1 MPNRNTDALFL
12 LIKSL
17 QKSEKRNF
25 KLYVNRNTSHT
36 DLKVIILFDALDK
49 MKRYDE
55 LVLLRKN
62 EALQKQQLSNLKAHL
77 YKLILSSLRLIKQ
90 EDNITIQLNEQMDFA
105 RILYNK
111 GLYLQSLKVLDKIK
125 ELSKEYHQ
133 ITNLQQVLFFEKK
146 IETLFITRSLKD
158 RADILSKD
166 SQNVEEK
173 LALINKLSN
182 LSLRLYGWYIE
193 HGVARNEKDE
203 QAVSRFFL
211 EMLPK
216 EAENNPG
223 FYERLYLY
231 QVYCWSAFIKQDF
244 LGFYRNAQRWV
255 DLFEANPVMIEVET
269 GHYIK
274 AFHNLMGAHFDL
286 KNHKK
291 LVETLQRFEL
301 FSETKLIQQNEN
313 NRIQCFVYLYLVKLN
328 MYFIEGRFTE
338 GLNLVPVIEKSLHNY
353 ELYIDSHRVLVFY
366 YKIGCLYFGSGNHK
380 KAIAYLNKIINLKTG
395 LRSDLQCY
403 ARLLNLIAHYELGHY
418 DLLEYQLKSVYR
430 FMAKLENLSSVENA
444 LFKFLPRSFSLS
456 PQKMQPAFEQL
467 LVQVKQF
474 EGNRFETRSFVYLD
488 VISWLESKV
497 NNVPVQDVIRAKFLA
512 RFKTDA

>member
-25 KLYVNRNTSHT
+25 KLYVNRNSSGT
-36 DLKVIILFDALDK
+36 DLKVITLFDALDK
-49 MKRYDE
+49 VSRYDE
-55 LVLLRKN
+55 QLLLKKN
-62 EALQKQQLSNLKAHL
+62 EALQKQQLSNLKGHL

-111 GLYLQSLKVLDKIK
+111 GLYLQSLKVLDKLK

-133 ITNLQQVLFFEKK
+133 ITNLQQILFFEKK

-158 RADILSKD
+158 RAGLLSKE
-166 SQNVEEK
+166 SQEAEEK
-173 LALINKLSN
+173 LALINRLSN
-182 LSLRLYGWYIE
+182 LSLHLYGWYIE
-193 HGVARNEKDE
+193 HGVARNQKDE
-203 QAVSRFFL
+203 QAVNRFL
-211 EMLPK
+211 EEKLPA
-216 EAENNPG
+216 EATASHG

-231 QVYCWSAFIKQDF
+231 QVSCWSAFIKQDF

-255 DLFEANPVMIEVET
+255 DLFEANPFMIEVET
-269 GHYIK
+269 GLYIK

-291 LVETLQRFEL
+291 LVEVVRKFEL
-301 FSETKLIQQNEN
+301 FSETKLVQQNEN

-328 MYFIEGRFTE
+328 MYFIEGRFTD
-338 GLNLVPVIEKSLHNY
+338 GLGLVPSIEESLNKY

-366 YKIGCLYFGSGNHK
+366 YKIGCLFFGSGNHA
-380 KAIAYLNKIINLKTG
+380 KAIEYLNKIINLKID

-403 ARLLNLIAHYELGHY
+403 ARLLNLIAHYELGNY
-418 DLLEYQLKSVYR
+418 DLLEHLLKSVYR
-430 FMAKLENLSSVENA
+430 FMAKLENLSAVESA
-444 LFKFLPRSFSLS
+444 IFKFLPKSFSLS
-456 PQKMQPAFEQL
+456 PQKMKPAFKQL
-467 LVQVKQF
+467 LEEVKQF
-474 EGNRFETRSFVYLD
+474 EGDRFETRSFVYLD

-497 NNVPVQDVIRAKFLA
+497 NNVPVQDVIRAKFIA
-512 RFKTDA
+512 RL